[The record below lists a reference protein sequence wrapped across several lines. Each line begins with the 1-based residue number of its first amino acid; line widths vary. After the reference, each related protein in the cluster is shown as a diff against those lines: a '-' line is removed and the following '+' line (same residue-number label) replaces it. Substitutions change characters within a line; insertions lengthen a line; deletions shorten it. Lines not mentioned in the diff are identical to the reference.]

1 LAAVAVAVVVVGCS
15 RGAEPPAIAV
25 PARAATAGDALLAL
39 APGGATWTLELDLA
53 RLRANPVVGATV
65 AALVDGEATAPL
77 PEVASARGA
86 EQVVLVGYASGS
98 PAAHTITLVR
108 GGVAPAAAVAVADG
122 VWAIADEGAVAGLV
136 AVAPGASAA
145 DDVELAVVR
154 SRAMPA
160 GAEGAALRLAARLDD
175 DARRALGAALELTE
189 PPRALSAWLDVA
201 DDRGADRVAGRRRS
215 AGPGR
220 VARSP
225 GRDRRGPGAGP
236 GAVSDRRGD
245 RAARRGHHR
254 DRRDRAAPARAR
266 GRALASWPR
275 GSPMTALV
283 VVPTGQPLSGEV
295 VAPGD
300 KSIGHRALLFSALS
314 PDPGAG
320 ARPRRGRRQR
330 PHRARDRRCSAP
342 PPRATATT

>member
-1 LAAVAVAVVVVGCS
+1 MAAVAVAVVVVGCS

-201 DDRGADRVAGRRRS
+201 DDLALIVWQDGGDPRALVGW
-215 AGPGR
+215 
-220 VARSP
+220 
-225 GRDRRGPGAGP
+225 RDRLA
-236 GAVSDRRGD
+236 ATAEV
-245 RAARRGHHR
+245 RALGLAPSLVDAAIARRGEVITATVVIGP
-254 DRRDRAAPARAR
+254 RRLARAV
-266 GRALASWPR
+266 GRW
-275 GSPMTALV
+275 
-283 VVPTGQPLSGEV
+283 Q
-295 VAPGD
+295 
-300 KSIGHRALLFSALS
+300 
-314 PDPGAG
+314 AG
-320 ARPRRGRRQR
+320 RE
-330 PHRARDRRCSAP
+330 AP
-342 PPRATATT
+342 P